1 MPATPKASRP
11 PDDGRRRF
19 EELYAAHRAQILG
32 YALRRTADPQDA
44 ADILAE
50 TFLIA
55 WRRLDT
61 VPRDAEARLWLY
73 GVARRVL
80 ANHHRGARRRSAL
93 NLDLAGRLRSDL
105 AAHHVPADP
114 GELAPVGEAFREL
127 PEGDRELLSLV
138 GWEGLDN
145 GEIATVLGCSR
156 NAVRVRLHR
165 ARRRFARE
173 LERRG
178 ASAPQSRTL
187 ATAHGESA

>member
-1 MPATPKASRP
+1 MSATPKASRP
-11 PDDGRRRF
+11 PDDGRCRF
-19 EELYAAHRAQILG
+19 DELYAAHRVQILG
-32 YALRRTADPQDA
+32 YALRRTSDPQDA

-55 WRRLDT
+55 WRRLDA
-61 VPRDAEARLWLY
+61 VPHGAEARLWLY

-80 ANHHRGARRRSAL
+80 ANHHRGVRRRSAL
-93 NLDLAGRLRSDL
+93 SHDLADRLRSDL
-105 AAHHVPADP
+105 ATGYVPEEP
-114 GELAPVGEAFREL
+114 GDLAPAAEAFREL
-127 PEGDRELLSLV
+127 PERDRELLALV

-156 NAVRVRLHR
+156 NAVRIRLHR

-178 ASAPQSRTL
+178 ASASQSRTL
-187 ATAHGESA
+187 AAAHGEHA